1 MLSLN
6 RPIAVNANL
15 VVGAMVRPEGV
26 TVMDTIVA
34 FVTFSLVEP
43 LMESSVAVMVV
54 VPAVRAFARPRRPI
68 VATAVLEE
76 LHETCPVI
84 L

>member
-1 MLSLN
+1 
-6 RPIAVNANL
+6 VNANL

-26 TVMDTIVA
+26 TFMDTIV
-34 FVTFSLVEP
+34 TFFTSSVVKP
-43 LMESSVAVMVV
+43 LMEPSVAVMVV
-54 VPAVRAFARPRRPI
+54 VPGVRAWARPLRPI